1 MAHRLQ
7 PFLDK
12 ILTAVYTQNRG
23 LMEVSYKELKVAAD
37 LAYREYPEFIRRAE
51 RVERSGAQVS
61 PAAIEKTYN
70 KYKLR

>member
-37 LAYREYPEFIRRAE
+37 LAYREYPEFIK
-51 RVERSGAQVS
+51 RVESAKRVENSVSQVDKS
-61 PAAIEKTYN
+61 FN

>member
-23 LMEVSYKELKVAAD
+23 LMEVSYKELKVAAN
-37 LAYREYPEFIRRAE
+37 LAYREYPAFMSSAKRAE
-51 RVERSGAQVS
+51 SAGSQVS
-61 PAAIEKTYN
+61 PAALEKTYN